1 MTSSPVGPRLAS
13 GSACED
19 FDVIIVGAG
28 PAGLIAARQ
37 IKEIRPALSVAIVDK
52 GPDIDARKCPA
63 KEGFRCVDCSPCRI
77 ICGPGG
83 AGSFSDGKMFFE
95 EAGGYLEEEGDR
107 FTNAA
112 LIRWVQSYFL
122 DLFPKGLPGKRLA
135 PSEGP
140 QVESLKEKIRS
151 AGLGCR
157 TNAPHHLG
165 TENCH
170 EFVTRIVSDLKT
182 RAVKFYLNS
191 NAANIAVDNEG
202 RKIVS
207 ARAAGENL
215 VFRSPY
221 LILAVGKGGS
231 EWLAEQMKRIGI
243 EPVENPTPYIGV
255 RIEASQEILKPLTA
269 LGGDPKIWYERA
281 GTTDRTKTH
290 CFADGGYAVQI
301 NYDNGITLVDG
312 YSYVAP
318 ERRSPSSSV
327 NILVRTAEKI
337 SSDAWLHLL
346 KHFNF
351 IGEKGFPK
359 LQRLEDFH
367 NQLSSS
373 KEKISSNKIKPTLQ
387 SYSLEDINLALSRRV
402 AGNIIE
408 FIHRLDKV
416 IPGIDDNDTLL
427 YAPAAEWYIPR
438 WVPKPAIKYRMQ
450 PPGAE
455 GIFIIGDGAGLSQGI
470 IMAGT
475 TGVVAGW
482 TIATEMTK

>member
-1 MTSSPVGPRLAS
+1 MAGGP
-13 GSACED
+13 SACVD
-19 FDVIIVGAG
+19 YDVVIVGAG
-28 PAGLIAARQ
+28 PAGLMAARE

-52 GPDIDARKCPA
+52 GPDTDARKCPA
-63 KEGFRCVDCSPCRI
+63 KEGLRCVNCPPCRI

-107 FTNAA
+107 LTNAA
-112 LIRWVQSYFL
+112 LIRWVQSCFL
-122 DLFPKGLPGKRLA
+122 SLFPGGLPGKKLA
-135 PSEGP
+135 PGEGQ

-151 AGLGCR
+151 AGLDCR

-165 TENCH
+165 TENCQ
-170 EFVTRIVSDLKT
+170 EFVTRFVSDLKA
-182 RAVKFYLNS
+182 RGVKLYLNS
-191 NAANIAVDNEG
+191 NVANIALDNED
-202 RKIVS
+202 RKIVN
-207 ARAAGENL
+207 ARAMGKDLN
-215 VFRSPY
+215 FRSPF

-231 EWLAEQMKRIGI
+231 EWLTEQMKTIGI

-255 RIEASQEILKPLTA
+255 RIEASQKILQPLTT

-318 ERRSPSSSV
+318 ERRSPYSSV
-327 NILVRTAEKI
+327 NILARTTEKI

-351 IGEKGFPK
+351 IGERGFPK

-367 NQLSSS
+367 NQLPSS
-373 KEKISSNKIKPTLQ
+373 KGKISSNKIKPTLQ
-387 SYSLEDINLALSRRV
+387 SYSLEDINQALSSRLT
-402 AGNIIE
+402 GNITE

-416 IPGIDDNDTLL
+416 VPGIEDNDNLL

-470 IMAGT
+470 VMAGT
-475 TGVVAGW
+475 TGIVAGW
-482 TIATEMTK
+482 AIASEMTK